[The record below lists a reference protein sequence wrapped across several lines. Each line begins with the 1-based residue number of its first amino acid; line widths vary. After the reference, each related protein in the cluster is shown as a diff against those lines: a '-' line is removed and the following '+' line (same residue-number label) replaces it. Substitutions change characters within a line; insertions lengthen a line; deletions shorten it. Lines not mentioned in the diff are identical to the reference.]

1 MIAIAIL
8 RESLHFSETDILGNV
23 SLLLAIVDHFQGL
36 PLYIL
41 KATFALFEPRLFI
54 VQALLCAGWRWR
66 QRRQPGTAITWAS
79 FRREA
84 AFCLSCFIACVGV
97 VGLLK
102 ITLQIPRPEYA
113 LQYFIPRLSAGDPF
127 GFPSGHAAI
136 AAAVAFVLW
145 RRTSTLGHI
154 VLAAM
159 VAWVMAARCIAGL
172 HFPFDVLS
180 GAVIALV
187 TAAGISLM
195 YRLWRRDTRSSEHHI
210 V

>member
-1 MIAIAIL
+1 MIAIDIL
-8 RESLHFSETDILGNV
+8 RESLHFSETAIPGNV
-23 SLLLAIVDHFQGL
+23 SLLLAVVDHFRGL
-36 PLYIL
+36 SVYVL

-54 VQALLCAGWRWR
+54 VQALLCAGWRWH
-66 QRRQPGTAITWAS
+66 QRHQPGTTITWVS

-84 AFCLSCFIACVGV
+84 AFCLICFIACVGA

-113 LQYFIPRLSAGDPF
+113 LQHFIPRLSAGDPF

-145 RRTSTLGHI
+145 RRASTFGRA

-159 VAWVMAARCIAGL
+159 VAWVMTARCIAGL

-187 TAAGISLM
+187 TAACISLI
-195 YRLWRRDTRSSEHHI
+195 YRLWRCNMRSSEHH
-210 V
+210 VV